1 VQNRNGSVV
10 YSAPAATERYGGI
23 INASDVVY
31 DPEGTGAVATTV
43 QTKLRESVSVLDF
56 GAVGDGVA
64 NDTTAIQNAIT
75 AAQTSGSGVFLPAGN
90 YFCGSTGLTISASI
104 HLFGENGANIFFAA
118 GFSGTGLTVNAAYV
132 KLSNFVMS
140 APYSASIPTAIA
152 IDVLQAHI
160 VMFGV
165 RVEPL
170 GSGTYHGF
178 NIGLRLAEYSHS
190 IVSCTITAY
199 QYGIYSNVANAVYLT
214 GTGVSAKNSTSGAG
228 ILMSGGSGNSIQ
240 QCNVEGDSF
249 AGIYLDD
256 GGTVNSGTGSC
267 AITGCYLEGQVNGIY
282 ILGSATAG
290 GVKGLSINGNFI
302 SSSGLV
308 TALNGIVANRVIG
321 LAITGNTINGYQTS
335 GITIGAAATDCLI
348 TANNISVVGTEQII
362 NAAATGTFDTTGPND
377 EGTWTPVD
385 ASGASLTFTSPGGT
399 YTKIG
404 RMYFWQAALVY
415 PSTANAS
422 NSLIGGLP
430 AVIDAG
436 VNSSGRSGGIVSV
449 TDSLAVQLMQMDN
462 TATVRPYK
470 TGLVRATNADLSGT
484 TLYLAGS
491 FFVA

>member
-1 VQNRNGSVV
+1 MSLTKAS
-10 YSAPAATERYGGI
+10 YSMI
-23 INASDVVY
+23 
-31 DPEGTGAVATTV
+31 TGAPVNVKDYGAT
-43 QTKLRESVSVLDF
+43 
-56 GAVGDGVA
+56 GNGVT
-64 NDTTAIQNAIT
+64 NDAAAIQAAIT
-75 AAQTSGSGVFLPAGN
+75 AAQSTNSGVFLPAGD
-90 YFCGSTGLTISASI
+90 YFCGTTGLTISESI
-104 HLFGENGANIFFAA
+104 HLFGENGANIFFSS
-118 GFSGTGLTVNAAYV
+118 GFSGTGLTVNAEYV
-132 KLSNFVMS
+132 KLSNFVIL
-140 APYSASIPTAIA
+140 APFSSSVPTAVA

-199 QYGIYSNVANAVYLT
+199 SYGIYSNVANAVYLT
-214 GTGVSAKNSTSGAG
+214 GTGASARNAASGAG
-228 ILMSGGSGNSIQ
+228 IYMNGGSGSSIQ

-282 ILGSATAG
+282 VLGSATAG

-335 GITIGAAATDCLI
+335 GITIGASATDCLI
-348 TANNISVVGTEQII
+348 TANNISVVGTEQVISTS
-362 NAAATGTFDTTGPND
+362 ATGTFDITGPND

-385 ASGASLTFTSPGGT
+385 SSGAGLTFSSAGGT

-404 RMYFWQAALVY
+404 RMYFWQATLVY
-415 PSTANAS
+415 PVTADGS
-422 NSLIGGLP
+422 NSSIGGLP

-436 VNSSGRSGGIVSV
+436 NNFSGRSGGIVSV
-449 TDSLAVQLMQMDN
+449 TDSPALQLLQAEG

-470 TGLVRATNADLSGT
+470 TGLVRATNADLSGK
-484 TLYLAGS
+484 TLYIAGS

>member
-1 VQNRNGSVV
+1 MSLTKAS
-10 YSAPAATERYGGI
+10 YSMI
-23 INASDVVY
+23 
-31 DPEGTGAVATTV
+31 TGAPVNVKDYGAT
-43 QTKLRESVSVLDF
+43 
-56 GAVGDGVA
+56 GDGTT
-64 NDTTAIQNAIT
+64 NDAVAIQAAIT
-75 AAQTSGSGVFLPAGN
+75 AAQATASGVFLPAGN
-90 YFCGSTGLTISASI
+90 YFCGTTGLTISASI
-104 HLFGENGANIFFAA
+104 HLFGENGANIFFAT

-132 KLSNFVMS
+132 KLSNFS
-140 APYSASIPTAIA
+140 LQKPFSASIPTSVA
-152 IDVLQAHI
+152 IDVLKHHI
-160 VMFGV
+160 IMFGV
-165 RVEPL
+165 RVESFD
-170 GSGTYHGF
+170 SGTYAGF

-190 IVSCTITAY
+190 ILSCTISAY
-199 QYGIYSNVANAVYLT
+199 TYGIYSNVANAVYLT
-214 GTGVSAKNSTSGAG
+214 GTGASASNSTSGAG
-228 ILMSGGSGNSIQ
+228 VYMNGGSGSSIQ
-240 QCNVEGDSF
+240 QCNIEGESF

-290 GVKGLSINGNFI
+290 GVKGLSISGNFI
-302 SSSGLV
+302 SSSGIV

-362 NAAATGTFDTTGPND
+362 NAAATGTFDITGPND
-377 EGTWTPVD
+377 EGTWTPLD
-385 ASGASLTFTSPGGT
+385 SSGASLSFTSAGGT

-404 RMYFWQAALVY
+404 RMYFWQATIVY
-415 PSTANAS
+415 PVTANGS

-430 AVIDAG
+430 AIIDTGA
-436 VNSSGRSGGIVSV
+436 NLSGRSGGVVSV
-449 TDSLAVQLMQMDN
+449 TDSTALQLMQMESTN
-462 TATVRPYK
+462 TVRPYK